1 MVTRPQSSFEQGLED
16 LQADIVSLAALIPEA
31 LAAAVQSLL
40 DGDRVLAQAVCDG
53 HAGLASAVARNESHA
68 YELMVRH
75 QPAAGDLRLLMT
87 VIRMGRE
94 IERSS
99 KLVRHVAE
107 FALWR
112 MTSVLTPRVRGLIER
127 MGDEARRL
135 FLGAIDAYVDRD
147 LSRAEALDIWDD
159 RLDQLHREFLA
170 ELFTNPPP
178 LPTLIELVLVGRYIE
193 RVADHAVIIG
203 ERVHYL
209 VTGEIPAVRAR

>member
-1 MVTRPQSSFEQGLED
+1 MVTRPQSSFEQALED
-16 LQADIVSLAALIPEA
+16 LQADIVSLAALVPEA
-31 LAAAVQSLL
+31 MAAAVQSLL
-40 DGDRVLAQAVCDG
+40 DGDRILAQAVCDG
-53 HAGLASAVARNESHA
+53 HAGLADAVARNESHA

-87 VIRMGRE
+87 VVRMGRE

-107 FALWR
+107 FAMRRL
-112 MTSVLTPRVRGLIER
+112 TSVLSPRVRGLIER

-159 RLDQLHREFLA
+159 RLDELHREFLA
-170 ELFTNPPP
+170 ELFTSPPP

-209 VTGEIPAVRAR
+209 VTGEIPPVRVR